1 MPIHTRP
8 KGAILTETRALLAL
22 ALPLVLTNL
31 SQMAMALTDALIL
44 GRLSTEALAAV
55 TLATN
60 LCWALLA
67 PAFGLALAAAPLLAQ
82 SRGAGRRGGGLGRG
96 WMREMRRDA
105 RQALWAIIIVTLPCW
120 AVLWHAGAL
129 LVLLGQDPALAELA
143 QTYVRPMM
151 LGFPAFCLFI
161 LLRGFLA
168 AMERPNAA
176 LWIAFAAVVVNG
188 VLCWALVFGAGLGV
202 FGAGIATLLAQLFMA
217 AALLWLIRRDRRL
230 RRFRLLGRFWRIDLV
245 RLAEV
250 FRVGLPIAGQMML
263 EIGVF
268 AAALIVVG
276 WFGAASIAAH
286 AIAIQIAS
294 FTFMVPM
301 GVGQAATSRVGI
313 FAGAGA
319 MEAAALSGSVAI
331 ALGAAFMAMMAAALL
346 LFAQPLAWAFLDPQ
360 DSEARGAAALGAA
373 LLMIAGVF
381 QLADGVQA
389 VAAGALRGLKD
400 TRVPMLLAALGY
412 WGLGLPL
419 GIALALWAGLEARG
433 VWWGLAAGLAIV
445 AVLMLR
451 RWRRMSA
458 APTRSPIRL
467 PIRFGAG

>member
-1 MPIHTRP
+1 MPVQTRQ
-8 KGAILTETRALLAL
+8 KGAILTEMRALLAL
-22 ALPLVLTNL
+22 ALPIALTNL

-44 GRLSTEALAAV
+44 GRYSTEALAAV

-60 LCWALLA
+60 VSWALLA
-67 PAFGLALAAAPLLAQ
+67 PAFGLALAAAPMLAQ

-105 RQALWAIIIVTLPCW
+105 RQALWAVLIVTLPCW
-120 AVLWHAGAL
+120 AVLWHAEAL
-129 LVLLGQDPALAELA
+129 LVLLGQEPVLAALAGS
-143 QTYVRPMM
+143 YVRPMM

-188 VLCWALVFGAGLGV
+188 ALCWAAVFWAGLGIV
-202 FGAGIATLLAQLFMA
+202 GAGIATLLAQLFMA
-217 AALLWLIRRDRRL
+217 AALLWLIARDRVL
-230 RRFRLLGRFWRIDLV
+230 RRFRLLGRFWRIDTS

-250 FRVGLPIAGQMML
+250 FRVGLPIAAQMML

-268 AAALIVVG
+268 ATALIVVG
-276 WFGAASIAAH
+276 WFGAASVAAH
-286 AIAIQIAS
+286 AIAIQLAS

-301 GVGQAATSRVGI
+301 GIGQAATSRVGV
-313 FAGAGA
+313 FAGAG
-319 MEAAALSGSVAI
+319 EPRAAALSGSVAI
-331 ALGAAFMAMMAAALL
+331 ALGAVFMAVMAVMLMV
-346 LFAQPLAWAFLDPQ
+346 FAEPLAWGFLDPR
-360 DSEARGAAALGAA
+360 DAEARHVVGIAAT
-373 LLMIAGVF
+373 LLVIAGVF

-412 WGLGLPL
+412 WGIGLPL
-419 GIALALWAGLEARG
+419 GIALALGVGLEARG

-445 AVLMLR
+445 AALMLR
-451 RWRRMSA
+451 RWRGMTA
-458 APTRSPIRL
+458 IRSP
-467 PIRFGAG
+467 AG

>member
-1 MPIHTRP
+1 MPGHTPQRS
-8 KGAILTETRALLAL
+8 AILVETRALLAL
-22 ALPLVLTNL
+22 AFPIALTNL

-44 GRLSTEALAAV
+44 GRFSTEALAAV
-55 TLATN
+55 TLGTN

-67 PAFGLALAAAPLLAQ
+67 PAFGMALAAAPMLAQ
-82 SRGAGRRGGGLGRG
+82 SRGAGTRGGGLGRG
-96 WMREMRRDA
+96 WMRQMRRDA
-105 RQALWAIIIVTLPCW
+105 RQALWAVAIVTLPSW
-120 AVLWHAGAL
+120 AVLWHTEAV
-129 LVLLGQDPALAELA
+129 LVLLGQAPSLAALAGD
-143 QTYVRPMM
+143 YVRPMM

-176 LWIAFAAVVVNG
+176 LWIAFGAVVVNG
-188 VLCWALVFGAGLGV
+188 ALCWGMVFGLGLGV

-217 AALLWLIRRDRRL
+217 AALLWLIRRDRVL
-230 RRFRLLGRFWRIDLV
+230 RRFRLLGRFWRPDAA

-268 AAALIVVG
+268 ATALIVVG
-276 WFGAASIAAH
+276 WFGARAIAAH
-286 AIAIQIAS
+286 AIAIQLAS

-301 GVGQAATSRVGI
+301 GIGQAATSRVGL

-319 MEAAALSGSVAI
+319 PGAAALSGSVAI
-331 ALGAAFMAMMAAALL
+331 WLGATFMALMAAVLL
-346 LFAQPLAWAFLDPQ
+346 VFAEPLAWGFLDPQ
-360 DSEARGAAALGAA
+360 DAEARSAARLGAT

-400 TRVPMLLAALGY
+400 TRVPMLLTALGY
-412 WGLGLPL
+412 WGIGLPL
-419 GIALALWAGLEARG
+419 GVALALWAGLETRG
-433 VWWGLAAGLAIV
+433 VWWGLALGVGIV
-445 AVLMLR
+445 AVLMLM
-451 RWRRMSA
+451 RWRRMVAPGSA
-458 APTRSPIRL
+458 AMGVAVRSPV
-467 PIRFGAG
+467 G